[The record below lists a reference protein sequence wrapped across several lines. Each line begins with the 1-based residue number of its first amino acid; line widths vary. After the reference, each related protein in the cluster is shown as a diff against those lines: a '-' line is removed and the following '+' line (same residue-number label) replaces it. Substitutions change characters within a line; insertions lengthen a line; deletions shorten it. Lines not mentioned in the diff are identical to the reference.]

1 MAISIKPEDLRA
13 QGTSETVVY
22 LLPWDAWDQE
32 LAKQQRDAKVKVE
45 ILRGTLCTVELL
57 EDDRAKRCAR
67 VAVRSGAQG
76 GLYQITRTVTTK
88 GIPPEKRRR
97 SFKVLVE

>member
-1 MAISIKPEDLRA
+1 
-13 QGTSETVVY
+13 
-22 LLPWDAWDQE
+22 
-32 LAKQQRDAKVKVE
+32 
-45 ILRGTLCTVELL
+45 LL